1 MDHKIKHLI
10 NLYNKGSFNDLINE
24 AKRFVKEDNKNFIIW
39 NILGAAYK
47 ILNDLNHAHKA
58 FEKSIEIEPKFS
70 DPYNNLGIIFFEQGK
85 LIKALEL
92 FETAIKLKPNYIDA
106 YSNMGLVLK
115 DMSLFDKALKTL
127 KKGLTFDNKNKQ
139 IFFNIGIVYQE
150 IKDLENAEIFFNQ
163 AIELDPK
170 NVDYIYRL
178 SNLMLSTKRY
188 DEALILLKRI
198 IQIGTNTTN
207 INKVNFWI
215 KALEGKNAETAP
227 IKHIQ
232 DIFDK
237 YAKNFDESLVDDLQY
252 NVPKLIFDKLLEIKK
267 DKNFG
272 NVVDFGCGTGL
283 VGEKIKDY
291 CSLLIGVDISKKMLF
306 EAKKKNIY
314 NKLLNIDII
323 TFLEN
328 EKLNYNL
335 FIFADVFIYVGEL
348 NEIFQ
353 LIKSKIKISGSLVF
367 TIELNENKDYFL
379 EKSGRFSHSQ
389 KYIEK
394 LASMNSFKISHFQQ
408 IKLRKEFEEFIKGA
422 LVIIDF

>member
-1 MDHKIKHLI
+1 MDHKIQHLI
-10 NLYNKGSFNDLINE
+10 NLYNKGLFNDLISE
-24 AKRFVKEDNKNFIIW
+24 AKRFIKEDNKNFIIW

-47 ILNDLNHAHKA
+47 ILNDLNHAHEA

-139 IFFNIGIVYQE
+139 ILFNIGIVYQE
-150 IKDLENAEIFFNQ
+150 IKDIENAEIFFNQ

-170 NVDYIYRL
+170 NVDYIFRL
-178 SNLMLSTKRY
+178 SNFLISLKRY

-198 IQIGTNTTN
+198 IQIGANTTN

-215 KALEGKNAETAP
+215 KALEGKNAKTAP

-237 YAKNFDESLVDDLQY
+237 YAKNFDVSLVNDLQY
-252 NVPKLIFDKLLEIKK
+252 NVPELIFDKLLEIKK

-291 CSLLIGVDISKKMLF
+291 CSSLIGVDISKKMLF
-306 EAKKKNIY
+306 EAKKNIY

-335 FIFADVFIYVGEL
+335 LIFADVFIYVGEL
-348 NEIFQ
+348 KKIFQ
-353 LIKSKIKISGSLVF
+353 LIKSKNKIYGSLVF

-389 KYIEK
+389 KYIEN

-408 IKLRKEFEEFIKGA
+408 IKLRKESEEFIKGA